1 MTDEPS
7 RLQPGQRVRV
17 TLGGRRRSGTVADV
31 TYTPKRG
38 DPVVAVELDEPG
50 PDGRTSVAVGPDEV
64 STDVPE

>member
-1 MTDEPS
+1 
-7 RLQPGQRVRV
+7 VRV